1 MSLISRQTGLG
12 DNFYISGFDLSGDVN
27 ALGSV
32 SGQVATLD
40 VTAINKFAHE
50 RLGGLRDGS
59 MDFTTVFDNAA
70 GAEHPVLSALP
81 RTDVIASYF
90 ITPNLGG
97 AAASINA
104 KQIDYAPTRAT
115 DGMLTSAISVQA
127 NSFGLEWGQQLTS
140 GIRTDT
146 VATNGSSVN
155 NVSPSSFG
163 FQAYLHVFSFT
174 GTDATVKIQ
183 DSADNSTFADLA
195 GGAFAQVTSG
205 TPQAQRIAV
214 GGTATVRQFLRVAT
228 VTTGG
233 FTSLAFAVSFTRNL
247 TAVSF

>member
-1 MSLISRQTGLG
+1 MAKQTGLG

-32 SGQVATLD
+32 SGSLATLD

-50 RLGGLRDGS
+50 RLGGLRDGT
-59 MDFTTVFDNAA
+59 MEFTTVFDNAL
-70 GAEHPVLSALP
+70 GSERVVLSALP

-90 ITPNLGG
+90 ITPVLGG
-97 AAASINA
+97 AAASING
-104 KQIDYAPTRAT
+104 KQIDYAPTRAN

-127 NSFGLEWGQQLTS
+127 NSFGLEWGAQLTA
-140 GIRTDT
+140 GKRTD
-146 VATNGSSVN
+146 VAATNGTGVN
-155 NVSPSSFG
+155 GGAASSFG
-163 FQAYLHVFSFT
+163 FQAYLHVFSFA
-174 GTDATVKIQ
+174 GTDATVKLQ

-195 GGAFAQVTSG
+195 SGAFTQVTSN

-214 GGTATVRQFLRVAT
+214 GGTATVRQFVRAVT

-247 TAVSF
+247 TASEF

>member
-1 MSLISRQTGLG
+1 MAKQNGLG
-12 DNFYISGFDLSGDVN
+12 DAFFISGYDLSGDVN

-32 SGQVATLD
+32 SGTVATLD

-59 MDFTTVFDNAA
+59 MDFTTVFDNAVA
-70 GAEHPVLSALP
+70 SEHVVLSTLP

-90 ITPNLGG
+90 ITPVLGG
-97 AAASINA
+97 AAASLNG
-104 KQIDYAPTRAT
+104 KQIDYAPTRAN
-115 DGMLTSAISVQA
+115 DGMLTSAISIQGNA
-127 NSFGLEWGQQLTS
+127 YGLEWGQQLTA
-140 GIRTDT
+140 GKRTD
-146 VATNGSSVN
+146 VAATLGTSVN
-155 NVSPSSFG
+155 DVAPSSFG
-163 FQAYLHVFSFT
+163 FQAYLHVFSFA

-195 GGAFAQVTSG
+195 SGAFTQITST

-214 GGTATVRQFLRVAT
+214 GGTATVRQYVRVST

-233 FTSLAFAVSFTRNL
+233 FTSLAFAVSLTRNL
-247 TAVSF
+247 TASEF